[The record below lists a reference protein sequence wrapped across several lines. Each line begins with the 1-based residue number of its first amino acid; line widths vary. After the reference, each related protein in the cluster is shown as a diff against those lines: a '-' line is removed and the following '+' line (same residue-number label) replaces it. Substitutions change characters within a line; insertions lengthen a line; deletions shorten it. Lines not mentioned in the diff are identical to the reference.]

1 MIRILMFSILSV
13 LITTTITAQGTTGC
27 YDRDYVEVSNVE
39 YKGENY
45 SVIYMQ
51 RSGER
56 VRAKYFAAKD
66 AYGNSVN
73 KRYNNW
79 KNTNPGVIL
88 VSSGTYWN
96 GQGIPEGLTID
107 NGVMVNES
115 LIRNKMDALT
125 IVFATGGI
133 VVSDLKEG
141 NLRISGGGVNP
152 KRKFDLRGNS
162 QDLYDFKKW
171 AKSQEAT
178 VFQTHLLVYG
188 DELKISGYNS
198 DKNPRE
204 RRFLA
209 VGKNEDG
216 DIIHMIIHRPDYATL
231 YDSSKKTKEFLNNY
245 AEMEVIFMINI
256 DVGFQDVLELK
267 NWDCST
273 NKTIKG
279 RIGMNKAVNLLV
291 YYFK

>member
-1 MIRILMFSILSV
+1 MLILSMLSV
-13 LITTTITAQGTTGC
+13 LDTTKTAQEMTTC

-39 YKGENY
+39 YEGENY
-45 SVIYMQ
+45 SVVYMQ

-66 AYGNSVN
+66 YYGNSVHE
-73 KRYNNW
+73 RYENW
-79 KNTNPGVIL
+79 KNTNSGVIL

-107 NGVMVNES
+107 NGVTVNES
-115 LIRNKMDALT
+115 LIFDRMDALT

-141 NLRISGGGVNP
+141 NLKISGGGVDPN
-152 KRKFDLRGNS
+152 REFDLRGS
-162 QDLYDFKKW
+162 ATDLYDFKKW

-188 DELKISGYNS
+188 DDLKISSLNS
-198 DKNPRE
+198 DKTRRE

-216 DIIHMIIHRPDYATL
+216 DIIHMIVQRPEYATM
-231 YDSSKKTKEFLNNY
+231 YQSSKKTKDFLNKY

-256 DVGFQDVLELK
+256 DVGYQDVFELK

-279 RIGMNKAVNLLV
+279 QKKLSEAVNLLV

>member
-1 MIRILMFSILSV
+1 MILILMLSILSV
-13 LITTTITAQGTTGC
+13 LDTTKTTTTEMTAC

-39 YKGENY
+39 YKGEKY
-45 SVIYMQ
+45 SVVYMQ

-66 AYGNSVN
+66 YYGNSVHE
-73 KRYNNW
+73 RYKNW

-107 NGVMVNES
+107 NGVMVNGS
-115 LIRNKMDALT
+115 LIHNKMDALT

-141 NLRISGGGVNP
+141 NLKISGGGVNP
-152 KRKFDLRGNS
+152 NRKFDLRENS
-162 QDLYDFKKW
+162 KDLYDFKKW

-188 DELKISGYNS
+188 NELKISSYNS
-198 DKNPRE
+198 DKTPRE
-204 RRFLA
+204 RRFLI

-216 DIIHMIIHRPDYATL
+216 DIIHTIVHRPDYATL
-231 YDSSKKTKEFLNNY
+231 YQSSKKTKEFLNDY

-256 DVGFQDVLELK
+256 DVGNQDIFELK

-279 RIGMNKAVNLLV
+279 QKKMSEAANLLV

>member
-1 MIRILMFSILSV
+1 MIFILIPLLLGFLNPS
-13 LITTTITAQGTTGC
+13 TTTEPIVDSC

-39 YKGENY
+39 YNGEKY
-45 SVIYMQ
+45 SVVYLQ

-56 VRAKYFAAKD
+56 IRAKYFAAKD
-66 AYGNSVN
+66 YYGNSVH
-73 KRYNNW
+73 KRYENW
-79 KNTNPGVIL
+79 KNTNSGIIL

-107 NGVMVNES
+107 NGEIVNES
-115 LIRNKMDALT
+115 LMYDKMDALT

-141 NLRISGGGVNP
+141 NLKISGGGVDPN
-152 KRKFDLRGNS
+152 REFDLRGS
-162 QDLYDFKKW
+162 TEDLYDFKKW
-171 AKSQEAT
+171 AQSQEAT
-178 VFQTHLLVYG
+178 VFQTHLLVY
-188 DELKISGYNS
+188 DNELKVSKYNS
-198 DKNPRE
+198 DRTPRE

-216 DIIHMIIHRPDYATL
+216 DTIHIIIHRPDYASL
-231 YDSSKKTKEFLNNY
+231 YQSSKGTKDFLSKSSGI
-245 AEMEVIFMINI
+245 EIIFMINI
-256 DVGFQDVLELK
+256 DVGYQDVFELR
-267 NWDCST
+267 NWDCSV

-279 RIGMNKAVNLLV
+279 QKKMSEAANLLV